1 MVMRKSEP
9 SVHSLMTGKGNI
21 LTWQRVPASHIR
33 FKRLQE
39 ETSFLL
45 GYAIFYIILGYG
57 IGILIQ
63 HYPMPMLG
71 ATQFNQDAWYS
82 ILFKIFFLL
91 VVPTFIYFGQ
101 WKYKIKDLL
110 LGLQFNTR
118 TVVAT
123 LGMMALGFF
132 LNASHL
138 SKISS
143 QFQDHPDAYFRVLV
157 AVMLPLFT
165 AGIPE
170 ELFFRGYMQ
179 TRLEKK
185 WNRVVAILL
194 TSLLFM
200 AWHLPSRYLLS
211 RGVEG
216 QAGHFDQVLLQTG
229 LPVFIIS
236 LIFGFHWSRY
246 RNIVL
251 LVLTHWAVDIL
262 PSVSSF
268 FKIPF

>member
-1 MVMRKSEP
+1 MSRE
-9 SVHSLMTGKGNI
+9 GNI

-33 FKRLQE
+33 FKRLE
-39 ETSFLL
+39 EEISFLL
-45 GYAIFYIILGYG
+45 GYAVMYVILGYG
-57 IGILIQ
+57 IGMMILY
-63 HYPMPMLG
+63 YPRPMMG

-91 VVPTFIYFGQ
+91 TLPSFVYFGW
-101 WKYKIKDLL
+101 WKYTMKDLL
-110 LGLQFNTR
+110 LGLKPGIR
-118 TVVAT
+118 TVLAT
-123 LGMMALGFF
+123 LLMMALGFF

-138 SKISS
+138 SRISEH
-143 QFQDHPDAYFRVLV
+143 FHEHPDALLRL
-157 AVMLPLFT
+157 AVGVIMPLFT

-170 ELFFRGYMQ
+170 EFFFRGYLQ

-185 WNRVVAILL
+185 WNRVLAITL
-194 TSLLFM
+194 TSILFT

-211 RGVEG
+211 QGVEG
-216 QAGHFDQVLLQTG
+216 QAGHFDQVLLHTG

-236 LIFGFHWSRY
+236 LIFGYHWSRY

-262 PSVSSF
+262 PSVSSYL
-268 FKIPF
+268 KIPF

>member
-1 MVMRKSEP
+1 MP
-9 SVHSLMTGKGNI
+9 HIGNI
-21 LTWQRVPASHIR
+21 LTWQRVPARDIR
-33 FKRLQE
+33 FKRLEE

-45 GYAIFYIILGYG
+45 GYAIFYIFLGYG
-57 IGILIQ
+57 IGVLIQ
-63 HYPMPMLG
+63 NYPQPLMG

-91 VVPTFIYFGQ
+91 IVPSFIYFGW
-101 WKYKIKDLL
+101 WKYKLRDLL
-110 LGLQFNTR
+110 LGIRPGFS

-123 LGMMALGFF
+123 IVMMLLGFF

-138 SKISS
+138 SKISAHYHE
-143 QFQDHPDAYFRVLV
+143 HPDAFLRVFIG
-157 AVMLPLFT
+157 VMMPLFT

-170 ELFFRGYMQ
+170 ELFFRGYLQ

-185 WNRVVAILL
+185 WNRLFAILL
-194 TSLLFM
+194 TSILFM

-211 RGVEG
+211 RGIEG

-251 LVLTHWAVDIL
+251 LVLTHWAVDVL

-268 FKIPF
+268 LKIPF